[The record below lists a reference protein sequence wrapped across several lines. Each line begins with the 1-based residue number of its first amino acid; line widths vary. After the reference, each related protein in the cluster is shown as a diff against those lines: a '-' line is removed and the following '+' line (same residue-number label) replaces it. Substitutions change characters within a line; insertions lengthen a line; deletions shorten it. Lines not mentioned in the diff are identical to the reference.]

1 MAREL
6 NSTSKP
12 AEKPVRDDT
21 MEFGLIIR
29 ALMRNK
35 MGAALIALQIALTM
49 TIMVNAVFM
58 MQERNQQMER
68 PSGVDEMNTFYLTNT
83 IFGQDYNNQAMLEED
98 LRLLRS
104 TPGVVDAMQINA
116 IPMSGGGWSMGL
128 QTEPGEGKDGSG
140 VAVYMVDDHAINT
153 FGLTL
158 IAGTNFA
165 PEDIMW
171 RASSDTRWP
180 PKTIITKAM
189 AEQLFGDEWQAAIG
203 KTVYI
208 DQNKP
213 IEIIGMVE
221 RLQAPWNGWSG
232 VERAMLVPYKMENN
246 GGRYFIRTEEGQR
259 DQLMPIIEKALAESD
274 KNRIIR
280 RVTTME
286 ETRER
291 SYRRHNA
298 TNKILT
304 TVIITLL
311 LITGFGIVGLA
322 MFSINRRT
330 KQIGTRRALGAT
342 RWQVMRYFMI
352 ENFVITSVG
361 LLLGI
366 AGAIGLN
373 IWLVST
379 FSLAPI
385 GAPLIIL
392 GLVSLFILGQVS
404 VLFPASRAANIS
416 PATAT
421 RSV

>member
-1 MAREL
+1 MEL
-6 NSTSKP
+6 
-12 AEKPVRDDT
+12 
-21 MEFGLIIR
+21 GLIFR

-35 MGAALIALQIALTM
+35 IGAALIALQIALTM

-58 MQERNQQMER
+58 MQERNQQMLR
-68 PSGVDEMNTFYLTNT
+68 PSGVDELNTFYLTNT
-83 IFGQDYNNQAMLEED
+83 VFAQNYNNQAALEED

-104 TPGVVDAMQINA
+104 TEGVVDAIQINA

-128 QTEPGEGKDGSG
+128 QTEPGEGKDSTGL
-140 VAVYMVDDHAINT
+140 AVYMVDDHALNAL
-153 FGLTL
+153 GVDL

-171 RASSDTRWP
+171 RAESDTRWP
-180 PKTIITKAM
+180 AKTIITKAM
-189 AEQLFGDEWQAAIG
+189 AQNLFGDDYQAALG

-208 DQNKP
+208 SQTQP
-213 IEIIGMVE
+213 VQIIGIIE
-221 RLQAPWNGWSG
+221 RLQAPWNGWAG
-232 VERAMLVPYKMENN
+232 VERAMLVPYKMETD
-246 GGRYFIRTEEGQR
+246 GGRFFIRTEEGRR
-259 DQLMPIIEKALAESD
+259 DELMPKIEKALAESD

-291 SYRRHNA
+291 SYQRHNA

-342 RWQVMRYFMI
+342 KWQIMRYFMV
-352 ENFVITSVG
+352 ENLLITTVG

-366 AGAIGLN
+366 GGAIGLN
-373 IWLVST
+373 IWLVNT
-379 FSLAPI
+379 FTIAPI
-385 GAPLIIL
+385 GPSLIII
-392 GLVSLFILGQVS
+392 GLVSLFILGQLS
-404 VLFPASRAANIS
+404 VLFPATRAANIP